1 MEDILL
7 VCLLASFL
15 ILGYVQM
22 DKVDRQ
28 LKTICHRRDILIV
41 YDDHYQ
47 NMQDFSSERII
58 CLSKYEL
65 WDLSKPYMTVLICTQ
80 EDQYNLLLNYRIK
93 NSMNDCQVYA
103 TCHEKE
109 YLNLYLKEKINVIEN
124 NEELHQLVRRLYGK
138 DRETAH

>member
-58 CLSKYEL
+58 CLSKHEL

-93 NSMNDCQVYA
+93 NSMKDCQVYA

-109 YLNLYLKEKINVIEN
+109 QDLFRRGIRPLLRKYLERKVEHTQEMPYERK
-124 NEELHQLVRRLYGK
+124 
-138 DRETAH
+138 